1 MQSGTTRR
9 CGCIVHHTSIKRAA
23 EHWKM
28 LKVKC
33 NEETYN
39 FLFDKTGV
47 PASRYY
53 DDDGIHLA
61 HSGIR
66 RLLDAIDRHVNIVDD
81 FQGCVIRA
89 TRQPLNR
96 NRPGQNEHRYKPH
109 RGNGQR
115 QINTENGQPRR
126 PYQGNGIYRG
136 NGSLRAP
143 YAGNELTNAFTGNG
157 ESNRPNMGSDRLINR
172 QLNGK
177 WGGRKLCFYC
187 SMPGHVIAECWY
199 AQ

>member
-1 MQSGTTRR
+1 MAPRGDVDVS
-9 CGCIVHHTSIKRAA
+9 CINTSIKRVA

-28 LKVKC
+28 HKVKC
-33 NEETYN
+33 IEETYD

-66 RLLDAIDRHVNIVDD
+66 RLLDAMDRHVNIVDN
-81 FQGCVIRA
+81 FQGCAIRS

-109 RGNGQR
+109 LGNGQR

-126 PYQGNGIYRG
+126 PYQGNGIYMG
-136 NGSLRAP
+136 NGPLRAP
-143 YAGNELTNAFTGNG
+143 YAGNELTNRAYTGNG
-157 ESNRPNMGSDRLINR
+157 QSKWPNMISDMPLNR

-177 WGGRKLCFYC
+177 
-187 SMPGHVIAECWY
+187 
-199 AQ
+199 